1 MSGVEFLMVCV
12 VLVTSAQQ
20 PRTGPDPGAAH
31 CGHTHDL
38 ERDGDYWHVLTRVDR
53 LPSTGA
59 ATHAAPATPEM
70 APAPGSLVHVAPA
83 IS

>member
-20 PRTGPDPGAAH
+20 PRTGPDPWAAH

-38 ERDGDYWHVLTRVDR
+38 EREDDTNLG
-53 LPSTGA
+53 
-59 ATHAAPATPEM
+59 
-70 APAPGSLVHVAPA
+70 LV
-83 IS
+83 